1 MEQKKEQKQCNR
13 CKKMLDIENFAK
25 YSNDRLRKYCISCNA
40 KYRARRNDEKKAENK
55 EKAKQKYEQNKEAI
69 NAKDRIRN
77 GALILCICGREY
89 RADGLARHQRTKIH
103 AERLNDKN
111 EKDSVNSVKTP

>member
-25 YSNDRLRKYCISCNA
+25 NSNDRLRKYCISCNA

-55 EKAKQKYEQNKEAI
+55 EKAKQNYEQNKEAI

-103 AERLNDKN
+103 AERLNDK
-111 EKDSVNSVKTP
+111 EKTKEKTP

>member
-13 CKKMLDIENFAK
+13 CKKMLDIENYAK

-40 KYRARRNDEKKAENK
+40 KQRASNEKRAEYK
-55 EKAKQKYEQNKEAI
+55 EKAKLYYEQNKEAI

-77 GALILCICGREY
+77 GALILCTCGREY
-89 RADGLARHQRTKIH
+89 RADNIARHQRTKIH
-103 AERLNDKN
+103 AERLNAIKC
-111 EKDSVNSVKTP
+111 EYTP